1 VKNDGDGGILGSI
14 LRGIGEMVDLVQ
26 KMDSD
31 GKTEVNRTGTFG
43 DLTDRK
49 GLGGCY
55 GFTLK
60 TGLPGRKLS
69 SAGGTVQTDAQQDIP
84 FKNSEPVIDVFDEGD
99 FVRVVVEIPAVSDED
114 IVLHIKENVLYLT
127 VWAKDDPFNKSIAL
141 PHRVKPGTMR
151 KSIRNG
157 ILEVLFD
164 VQD

>member
-1 VKNDGDGGILGSI
+1 MKNDGDGGFLGNI
-14 LRGIGEMVDLVQ
+14 LRGINEMVDLVQ
-26 KMDSD
+26 KMDAE
-31 GKTEVNRTGTFG
+31 GKTEINRTGTFG
-43 DLTDRK
+43 NLTDRK
-49 GLGGCY
+49 GLGGGY

-60 TGLPGRKLS
+60 TGLPGKKLT
-69 SAGGTVQTDAQQDIP
+69 SAGGTVQTGTQQDIP
-84 FKNSEPVIDVFDEGD
+84 FKNNEPVIDVFDEGN

-127 VWAKDDPFNKSIAL
+127 VWSKDDPFNKSIPL
-141 PHRVKPGTMR
+141 PHRVKPDTIR